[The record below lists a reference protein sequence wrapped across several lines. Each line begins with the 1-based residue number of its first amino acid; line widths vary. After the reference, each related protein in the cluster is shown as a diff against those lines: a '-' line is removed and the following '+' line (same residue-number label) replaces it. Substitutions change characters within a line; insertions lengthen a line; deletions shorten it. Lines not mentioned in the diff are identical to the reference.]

1 MFDLMFHW
9 SEWIKPSAGLP
20 TVQWALLLAVAAAMG
35 HALQR
40 RWGLPKVLG
49 YSMVGALAGFSG
61 YTTVNWP
68 LDGIAQFLIELGLSI
83 VLFEAGGRL
92 SLRWLRLN
100 PMLVAQSIAETLI
113 TYLAALWVLR
123 LFLVDAALQHPLA
136 LLLTTTS
143 PGVLMRVVHD
153 MRASGPVTDR
163 AITLATLNTF
173 YVLALGGV
181 MARLVGPI
189 EGRLEGPGMG
199 SLLGAIPA
207 VLLLVFTSVL
217 VGALLAQALRKALAW
232 MSPSSEN
239 TAVLQLAL
247 IAAGTALAAH
257 FGGSAPLAA
266 LLAGVLLKAW
276 NPRPWIWPR
285 QFGTAASV
293 LSILTFVLV
302 AMIAAQAPWQWQ
314 AWVLVLALVVTRG
327 VARIGAL
334 GATTLLG
341 MGSGASP
348 RQAFWAANALWPMS
362 AVALLLISQFAEF
375 TPTIGAA
382 VAAIALPLLLLLE
395 LLGPLLMTWS
405 LNQTREASDPP
416 TKRPTPIDTT
426 SAKPDA
432 VAVPGRANSPTQER
446 ENPHHGA

>member
-20 TVQWALLLAVAAAMG
+20 TVQWALLLAVAAATG
-35 HALQR
+35 HGLQR

-49 YSMVGALAGFSG
+49 YSVIGALAGFSG
-61 YTTVNWP
+61 YTTASWP

-100 PMLVAQSIAETLI
+100 PLLLVQSVVETLI
-113 TYLAALWVLR
+113 TYLVALWVLR
-123 LFLVDAALQHPLA
+123 LYHVDAVLQHPLA

-143 PGVLMRVVHD
+143 PGLLMRVVHD

-163 AITLATLNTF
+163 AITLSTLNTF

-199 SLLGAIPA
+199 NMLGAIPA

-217 VGALLAQALRKALAW
+217 VGALLALALRKVLAW

-302 AMIAAQAPWQWQ
+302 AMAAAQAPWQWQ
-314 AWVLVLALVVTRG
+314 AWSLVLALALTRG
-327 VARIGAL
+327 VARIGGL
-334 GATTLLG
+334 SATTLLG

-382 VAAIALPLLLLLE
+382 IAAIALPLLLLLE
-395 LLGPLLMTWS
+395 LLGALLMTWT
-405 LNQTREASDPP
+405 LNQTREAGDPP
-416 TKRPTPIDTT
+416 NERAIPTDAAAPPPEAT
-426 SAKPDA
+426 SA
-432 VAVPGRANSPTQER
+432 PGHANPSTQDR
-446 ENPHHGA
+446 EDLHHGA

>member
-1 MFDLMFHW
+1 LFDHMFHW

-20 TVQWALLLAVAAAMG
+20 TVQWALLLAVAAATG
-35 HALQR
+35 HALQH

-49 YSMVGALAGFSG
+49 YSLIGALAGFTG
-61 YTTVNWP
+61 YTTVSWP
-68 LDGIAQFLIELGLSI
+68 LEGIAQFVIELSLSI

-100 PMLVAQSIAETLI
+100 PLLLVQSVVEALV

-123 LFLVDAALQHPLA
+123 LFQVDAALQHPLA

-143 PGVLMRVVHD
+143 PTVLMRVIHD
-153 MRASGPVTDR
+153 ARASGPVTDR

-173 YVLALGGV
+173 YVLAVGGV
-181 MARLVGPI
+181 MARLVGPM
-189 EGRLEGPGMG
+189 EGHLDGPGMG
-199 SLLGAIPA
+199 KMVGAVPA
-207 VLLLVFTSVL
+207 VLLLVCTSIL
-217 VGALLAQALRKALAW
+217 VGALLALALRKALAW
-232 MSPSSEN
+232 MSPSNEN

-276 NPRPWIWPR
+276 SPRPWVWPR
-285 QFGTAASV
+285 QFGTASSV

-302 AMIAAQAPWQWQ
+302 AMTAAQAPWQWQ
-314 AWVLVLALVVTRG
+314 SWVLVLALALTRG
-327 VARIGAL
+327 AARIGTL

-348 RQAFWAANALWPMS
+348 RQAVWTANALWPMS
-362 AVALLLISQFAEF
+362 VVALLLISQFAQF
-375 TPTIGAA
+375 TPAMGAA
-382 VAAIALPLLLLLE
+382 IAAIALPLLLLLE
-395 LLGPLLMTWS
+395 LLGAVLLAWT
-405 LNQTREASDPP
+405 LNQTREAADHPAERTAPAEAAAGSPEP
-416 TKRPTPIDTT
+416 ASAPSASLFT
-426 SAKPDA
+426 S
-432 VAVPGRANSPTQER
+432 QEQDDSR
-446 ENPHHGA
+446 HGA

>member
-20 TVQWALLLAVAAAMG
+20 VVQWALLLAVAAAIG
-35 HALQR
+35 HGLQR
-40 RWGLPKVLG
+40 RWGLPQVLG
-49 YSMVGALAGFSG
+49 YSLIGALAGYSG
-61 YTTVNWP
+61 YIKATWP

-92 SLRWLRLN
+92 SLRWLRMN
-100 PMLVAQSIAETLI
+100 PMLLVQSIVETLV
-113 TYLAALWVLR
+113 TYAASLWMLR
-123 LFLVDAALQHPLA
+123 LFQIEAALQHPLA
-136 LLLTTTS
+136 LLITTTS
-143 PGVLMRVVHD
+143 PALLMRVAHD
-153 MRASGPVTDR
+153 LRASGPVTDR

-181 MARLVGPI
+181 MARLVGPM
-189 EGRLEGPGMG
+189 EGRVEGPGMG
-199 SLLGAIPA
+199 SWWGATLA

-217 VGALLAQALRKALAW
+217 VGALLALALRKALAW

-285 QFGTAASV
+285 QFGTAASA

-302 AMIAAQAPWQWQ
+302 AMTAAQAPWQWQ
-314 AWVLVLALVVTRG
+314 AWGLVLALALTRG
-327 VARIGAL
+327 AARIGAMS
-334 GATTLLG
+334 ATTLLG
-341 MGSGASP
+341 MGSGASL
-348 RQAFWAANALWPMS
+348 RQALWTANTLWPMS

-375 TPTIGAA
+375 TPTLGAA
-382 VAAIALPLLLLLE
+382 IASIALPLLLLLE
-395 LLGPLLMTWS
+395 LLGALLMTWS
-405 LNQTREASDPP
+405 LKQTREVSE
-416 TKRPTPIDTT
+416 T
-426 SAKPDA
+426 SAERVASGRLSAPA
-432 VAVPGRANSPTQER
+432 VTAEDRASPSMQEPEDNR
-446 ENPHHGA
+446 HGA